1 MNLPAPPIPAIS
13 APSTV
18 SGAPVPAGPALV
30 LTGGGARAAY
40 QAGVLSAI
48 AGMAR
53 DCAVPGEARP
63 SPFSV
68 IAGTSAGAINAA
80 ALACQADDFQAA
92 TDRLEAIWSNF
103 HSGQVYRSD
112 SLGIAMTGARWLAT
126 FTLGWALPRLRL
138 TRPQSLLDNAPLG
151 DLLAAALPIDRLDA
165 LIESGCLSAL
175 AVTASS
181 YSSGEHVTFY
191 QSRDPIRPWT
201 RSQRIAVRQ
210 SIGIGHLLASAAI
223 PFVFPA
229 VATELRGRR
238 HWFGDG
244 SMRMIAPLAPAI
256 HLGADRVLVIGC
268 GSVAGEAERLDGDV
282 DGPPSLARIG
292 GHALSGIFTDALS
305 TDLERLQRINRTL
318 ALMDPVTRRRTGLRP
333 VEVLAIEPSR
343 SIGELASQSIGA
355 LPVPVRVMLRAVGV
369 GGRAADARGTA
380 LASYLLFE
388 SAFTR
393 ELIAL
398 GRHDALARRDALI
411 DFFGWQ
417 PISPR

>member
-40 QAGVLSAI
+40 QAGVLSTI
-48 AGMAR
+48 ASMAR

-68 IAGTSAGAINAA
+68 ISGTSAGAINAA

-92 TDRLEAIWSNF
+92 TDRLEAIWSDF

-210 SIGIGHLLASAAI
+210 SIGIGH
-223 PFVFPA
+223 
-229 VATELRGRR
+229 
-238 HWFGDG
+238 G

-268 GSVAGEAERLDGDV
+268 GSVASEAERLDGDV

-318 ALMDPVTRRRTGLRP
+318 ALMDPVTRGRTGLRP

-369 GGRAADARGTA
+369 GGRAGDARGTA

-417 PISPR
+417 PSSPR

>member
-1 MNLPAPPIPAIS
+1 MAACTN
-13 APSTV
+13 PS
-18 SGAPVPAGPALV
+18 GDPLHDGPALV

-40 QAGVLSAI
+40 QAGVLAAI
-48 AGMAR
+48 AAMAS
-53 DCAVPGEARP
+53 DCAPLADGRR

-80 ALACQADDFQAA
+80 ALACHADDFQVA
-92 TDRLEAIWSNF
+92 TDRLEAIWSSF

-126 FTLGWALPRLRL
+126 FTLGWALPRLPI

-151 DLLAAALPIDRLDA
+151 DLLAAALPIERLDA
-165 LIESGCLSAL
+165 LIEAGCLSAL

-181 YSSGEHVTFY
+181 YTSGEHVTFY
-191 QSRDPIRPWT
+191 QSRAPIRPWT

-210 SIGIGHLLASAAI
+210 PIGIAHLLASAAI

-229 VATELRGRR
+229 VATELRDRR

-268 GSVAGEAERLDGDV
+268 GSVAGEAERFDGDG
-282 DGPPSLARIG
+282 DDPPSLARIG
-292 GHALSGIFTDALS
+292 GHALSGIFTDALA

-318 ALMDPVTRRRTGLRP
+318 ALMEPESRDRTGLRP
-333 VEVLAIEPSR
+333 IDVLAIEPSR
-343 SIGELASQSIGA
+343 SIGELASQSISA
-355 LPVPVRVMLRAVGV
+355 LPAPVRVMLRAVGV

-398 GRHDALARRDALI
+398 GRQDALARRDALI
-411 DFFGWQ
+411 GFFGWQ
-417 PISPR
+417 PRRSR